1 MTKNMLQAKDQVK
14 IIMRP
19 NKSGN
24 RQPTGKTV
32 WSKDSKD
39 DTKYWKQ
46 NGGMDRQDTRN
57 V

>member
-1 MTKNMLQAKDQVK
+1 MTKNILQAKDQVK

-24 RQPTGKTV
+24 RQPTGKTL
-32 WSKDSKD
+32 WSKDSKV
-39 DTKYWKQ
+39 DTKHWKQ
-46 NGGMDRQDTRN
+46 NGGMDGQNTRN